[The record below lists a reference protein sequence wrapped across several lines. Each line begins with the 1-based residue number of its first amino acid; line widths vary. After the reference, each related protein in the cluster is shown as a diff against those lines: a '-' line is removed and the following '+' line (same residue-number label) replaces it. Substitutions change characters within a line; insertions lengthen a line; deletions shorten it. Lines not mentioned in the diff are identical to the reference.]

1 MVLAQVPV
9 NRQTTVV
16 EALRLRRDATLAA
29 SDGGVLTLRQ
39 SRFELV
45 MTRPGVGRRALLL
58 RLADHWVSHL
68 DATRLVAEI
77 EGEAQ
82 IMPAQVLLRR
92 LVLNCWLDRR
102 LLLPDRPLLEVMPK
116 GLGRWGA
123 ETQRRH
129 QPGEAYK
136 VSRFVSLRGEDGRM
150 VAQSPLS
157 TIAIGLPDR
166 RVLGA
171 LNDAVGQDGCD
182 SATFGAAA
190 GLDETTA
197 GRLLDELLTA
207 GVIVAIADQRAE
219 STQPPQALWSAEDL
233 GLHGRSRPGRHAL
246 PIGGTYRFA
255 GSFPA
260 EPLRATFPGRPVVPL
275 PVPDPIRISGSDPS
289 FSAVLDARRTI
300 RDHDTEHPITL
311 DQLAEFL
318 FRVQHTTDIRELDGY
333 EVGRRPYPTGG
344 GMCELELYPMVTR
357 CEGLAGG
364 LYHYD
369 SVEHR
374 LELVAEHDAN
384 ADRLLDYASA
394 AAAIRQPPQV
404 QLVVTARIRRLMWK
418 YEGLGYAL
426 ILKNAGLLTELMY
439 LVAAAMGLAPCA
451 LGAGDS
457 AAFAA
462 LAGLDP
468 LVEPSVADFLL
479 GSRAAA

>member
-9 NRQTTVV
+9 HRQAGLS
-16 EALRLRRDATLAA
+16 EALRLRRDAVLTT

-39 SRFELV
+39 SRFELT
-45 MTRPGVGRRALLL
+45 MSRPGVGRRALLL
-58 RLADHWVSHL
+58 RLADTWVSHL
-68 DATRLVAEI
+68 DANRLVSEI

-82 IMPAQVLLRR
+82 IMAAQVLLRR
-92 LVLNCWLDRR
+92 LVLTCWLDRR
-102 LLLPDRPLLEVMPK
+102 LGLPGRPLLEVLPT

-123 ETQRRH
+123 QPDRRH
-129 QPGEAYK
+129 EPGCGYRL
-136 VSRFVSLRGEDGRM
+136 SRFVAIRADDGRM
-150 VAQSPLS
+150 VAQTPLS
-157 TIAIGLPDR
+157 TVTVGVPDR

-171 LNDAVGQDGCD
+171 LLDAVGEDGCD
-182 SATFGAAA
+182 SAAFGAAA
-190 GLDETTA
+190 GVDEVVA
-197 GRLLDELLTA
+197 GRLLDELLSA
-207 GVIVAIADQRAE
+207 GVVAAVADQRAE
-219 STQPPQALWSAEDL
+219 TTQPPQALWSAEDL
-233 GLHGRSRPGRHAL
+233 SLHGRSRAGRHAL

-260 EPLRATFPGRPVVPL
+260 ERLHATFPGRPVVPL
-275 PVPDPIRISGSDPS
+275 PVPDSARIAATSPS
-289 FSAVLDARRTI
+289 FASVLAQRRTI
-300 RDHDTEHPITL
+300 REHDQDHPISL

-318 FRVQHTTDIRELDGY
+318 YRVQHTTDVREVDGH
-333 EVGRRPYPTGG
+333 EVGRRPYPGGG
-344 GMCELELYPMVTR
+344 GMCELELYAMVTH
-357 CEGLAGG
+357 CAGLAGG

-374 LELVAEHDAN
+374 LELLATPETSS
-384 ADRLLDYASA
+384 DRLLAYASA
-394 AAAIRQPPQV
+394 AASIPRPPQV
-404 QLVVTARIRRLMWK
+404 LLVVTARIRRLMWK

-439 LVAAAMGLAPCA
+439 LVAASMGLAPCA

-462 LAGLDP
+462 LSGLDP